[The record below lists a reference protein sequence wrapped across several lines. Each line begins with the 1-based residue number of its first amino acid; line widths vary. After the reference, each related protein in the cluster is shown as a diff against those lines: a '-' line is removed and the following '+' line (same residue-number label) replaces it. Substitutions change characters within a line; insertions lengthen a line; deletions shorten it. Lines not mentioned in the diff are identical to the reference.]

1 MLCDAYNR
9 SMARGWESK
18 SVEAQMEESGAA
30 MPAKKESTTTPEEL
44 QQHQK
49 KAELMLSRSRVA
61 QQLSES
67 NNERYAEML
76 RQALA
81 ELDAQMEK
89 LAE

>member
-1 MLCDAYNR
+1 
-9 SMARGWESK
+9 MARGWESK

-44 QQHQK
+44 QQQQK